1 MHNMRIA
8 YMVHLN
14 MGPDSGVF
22 KKIISQINVW
32 LQYSD
37 VKIFI
42 ITRCLD
48 ESIKKYYNFDSAIY
62 TYQNRSIAYRSRITA
77 FERAVNDIIAWNP
90 DVIYTRQDHYYPP
103 VKQLAINNA
112 LVIEV
117 NTNFMKEVRMY
128 SRLKWLYSLASS
140 RIILSKAAGLV
151 FVCSEL
157 AQEYQY
163 RKYNKPYTLIG
174 NGFPIEEVKTLPPNN
189 TDTVRLVFIGQA
201 GCSWHG
207 VDKIIRLA
215 NLCPGWEFEL
225 IGISQSEIDGS
236 APTNLHLHGKLNRS
250 QYEQILQISDCAIGT
265 LALHRNGMKE
275 ASPLKVREYLAYG
288 LPVIIAYED
297 TDFPNGASFLLKL
310 PNCEDNIDNNIQLIQ
325 NFVNQWKGK
334 RVPRNEVMHLST
346 WQKESKRLD
355 FFRQVINRRN
365 CSETNRD

>member
-1 MHNMRIA
+1 
-8 YMVHLN
+8 
-14 MGPDSGVF
+14 
-22 KKIISQINVW
+22 
-32 LQYSD
+32 
-37 VKIFI
+37 
-42 ITRCLD
+42 
-48 ESIKKYYNFDSAIY
+48 
-62 TYQNRSIAYRSRITA
+62 
-77 FERAVNDIIAWNP
+77 
-90 DVIYTRQDHYYPP
+90 
-103 VKQLAINNA
+103 
-112 LVIEV
+112 
-117 NTNFMKEVRMY
+117 MY
-128 SRLKWLYSLASS
+128 SRLKWLCSLVSS
-140 RIILSKAAGLV
+140 HIILSKAAGFV

-163 RKYNKPYTLIG
+163 RKYNKPYTVIG

-201 GCSWHG
+201 GYPWHG

-215 NLCPGWEFEL
+215 
-225 IGISQSEIDGS
+225 
-236 APTNLHLHGKLNRS
+236 NLHLHGKLNRS

-265 LALHRNGMKE
+265 LALHRKGMKE
-275 ASPLKVREYLAYG
+275 VSPLKVREYLAYG
-288 LPVIIAYED
+288 LPVIIAYKD

-355 FFRQVINRRN
+355 FFRQVINSRN